1 MKKGSA
7 KMNEGSQR
15 EGRDSGDIS
24 LAPSGRHRLW
34 NATKKGEAGNANIF
48 FLSHLWDVERR
59 EKIRS
64 KSKEGRTE
72 NFFFAAVVAARKLLR
87 LVPKM
92 KKVYSISNR
101 LRLCPTRLLLP
112 LSLFLMS
119 VCHTFLG
126 FSPELSLRFFP
137 KSSFSPSSFLS
148 SDSAIPFSIFSGEHT
163 RALTDCRM
171 PNQLLLPL
179 RYLTKLSLSLSPSF
193 ASGSVSDHGS
203 N

>member
-1 MKKGSA
+1 MERDEKGR
-7 KMNEGSQR
+7 GR
-15 EGRDSGDIS
+15 EREYFLFVPFVGRRTERENS
-24 LAPSGRHRLW
+24 L
-34 NATKKGEAGNANIF
+34 EI
-48 FLSHLWDVERR
+48 ERR
-59 EKIRS
+59 KDG
-64 KSKEGRTE
+64 KL
-72 NFFFAAVVAARKLLR
+72 FFAAVVAARKLLR

-179 RYLTKLSLSLSPSF
+179 RYLTKLSLSLSLVRLGIRIGPWFKLMLLRARTTSRLPF
-193 ASGSVSDHGS
+193 LLPPVSS
-203 N
+203 P